1 MVDADGTQSRPAL
14 GGRWKLVELEGDAVF
29 EDGNVPYLELDA
41 EASTLAGSGGCNR
54 LAGGFETGAAGFR
67 FGPVAT
73 TLRACDEEIMRR
85 EAAFL
90 AVLGAADGVE
100 LDALG
105 LALLAEG
112 RVLARLARVR

>member
-1 MVDADGTQSRPAL
+1 VVDADGTQPAL
-14 GGRWKLVELEGDAVF
+14 GGRWVLVELEGEAVP
-29 EDGNVPYLELDA
+29 EDGNVPYLELDT

-54 LAGGFETGAAGFR
+54 LAGGFEAGAAGFR

-90 AVLGAADGVE
+90 AVLEAADGVE

-105 LALLAEG
+105 LALLAER
-112 RVLARLARVR
+112 RVLARLARVP

>member
-1 MVDADGTQSRPAL
+1 VVDTDRMQAAL
-14 GGRWKLVELEGDAVF
+14 GGRWTLVELEGEALADQGSA
-29 EDGNVPYLELDA
+29 PYLELDA

-54 LAGGFETGAAGFR
+54 LAGGFEVGDAGFR

-90 AVLGAADGVE
+90 AVLEAADGVD
-100 LDALG
+100 LDDAG

-112 RVLARLARVR
+112 RVLARLSRVQ

>member
-1 MVDADGTQSRPAL
+1 MVDGTQSAL
-14 GGRWKLVELEGDAVF
+14 GGRWTLVELEGEAVP
-29 EDGNVPYLELDA
+29 EDGNAPYLELDV
-41 EASTLAGSGGCNR
+41 ETSTLAGSGGCNR
-54 LAGGFETGAAGFR
+54 LAGGFELGGAGFR
-67 FGPVAT
+67 LGPVAT

-90 AVLGAADGVE
+90 GVLEAADGVE